1 MVMHKYT
8 GQNLFVC
15 PIPLRCLYIYIS
27 PLYSP
32 IPVPGEGPLISHT
45 IGDRVT
51 SFYPTDYSREEPF
64 THTQNRYL
72 FICFYYYFCITS
84 VLPCEH
90 HRPRKIDPNTIAQ
103 NIARP
108 GRDLNRPATHSL
120 YLSTPFMD
128 HFVPRNNSCDG
139 TFFVKKSEKNLKT

>member
-1 MVMHKYT
+1 MNGHAQVHRLESFCVSYPFKM
-8 GQNLFVC
+8 FV
-15 PIPLRCLYIYIS
+15 YIY
-27 PLYSP
+27 PHY
-32 IPVPGEGPLISHT
+32 IPPSLSLGRGPLISHT

-84 VLPCEH
+84 LLPCEP

-108 GRDLNRPATHSL
+108 QQPGGDLNRPATHSL

-139 TFFVKKSEKNLKT
+139 TFF